1 MSERGIYMSFR
12 AMTGRKWEE
21 GEAGVRSEEYDPA
34 RRWWEHGQGGQDLGR
49 CLVPF
54 DATLELD

>member
-1 MSERGIYMSFR
+1 MSFR